1 MKNVLVT
8 IASVILSIV
17 SVNGQTYKIQDV
29 PKYHL
34 DSLSSDEWNFQNYE
48 YTNVTL
54 IIKKNKTIIKSEEG
68 VFEFKNDKDLMKMGF
83 RFNPKNTFSIWLVL
97 DEKTNTSYNISVLM
111 DDSQFYANMYRKTDD
126 GIIMFTLHN

>member
-48 YTNVTL
+48 YTNVSL

-83 RFNPKNTFSIWLVL
+83 RFNPKNSFSTWLVL
-97 DEKTNTSYNISVLM
+97 DEKTNTPYHITVIM
-111 DDSQFYANMYRKTDD
+111 DDSKFYANMYSKTED
-126 GIIMFTLHN
+126 GITMFTLNN

>member
-1 MKNVLVT
+1 MKNVLVI
-8 IASVILSIV
+8 IASIILSIV

-54 IIKKNKTIIKSEEG
+54 IIKKNKTIIKSNEG
-68 VFEFKNDKDLMKMGF
+68 VFEFKNNKDLMKMGF
-83 RFNPKNTFSIWLVL
+83 RFNPKNTFSTWLVL
-97 DEKTNTSYNISVLM
+97 DETTNTFYDISVLM
-111 DDSQFYANMYRKTDD
+111 DDSKFYANMYCKTDD
-126 GIIMFTLHN
+126 GITMFTLNN

>member
-8 IASVILSIV
+8 ITSIILSIL

-34 DSLSSDEWNFQNYE
+34 DSLNSDEWNFQNYE

-54 IIKKNKTIIKSEEG
+54 IIKKNKTIIKSNEG
-68 VFEFKNDKDLMKMGF
+68 VFKFKNNKDLMKMGF
-83 RFNPKNTFSIWLVL
+83 RFNPKNSFRNFKTFYPKVIKKQRELSGLTVL
-97 DEKTNTSYNISVLM
+97 E
-111 DDSQFYANMYRKTDD
+111 
-126 GIIMFTLHN
+126 